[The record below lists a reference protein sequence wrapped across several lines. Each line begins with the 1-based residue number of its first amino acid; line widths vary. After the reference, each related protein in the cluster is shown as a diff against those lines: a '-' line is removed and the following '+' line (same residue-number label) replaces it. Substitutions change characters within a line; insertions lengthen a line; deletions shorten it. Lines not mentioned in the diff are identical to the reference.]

1 MRTLEPA
8 YLEGKEMQDGTLM
21 FTLLECNHVTASGCQ
36 QLNTEQDTEL
46 CLPHRCNSGNS
57 ASVE

>member
-8 YLEGKEMQDGTLM
+8 YPEGKEMQDGTLT
-21 FTLLECNHVTASGCQ
+21 FTLLECYNVTMSGCQ

-46 CLPHRCNSGNS
+46 CLPHRCHAGNR
-57 ASVE
+57 ASLE